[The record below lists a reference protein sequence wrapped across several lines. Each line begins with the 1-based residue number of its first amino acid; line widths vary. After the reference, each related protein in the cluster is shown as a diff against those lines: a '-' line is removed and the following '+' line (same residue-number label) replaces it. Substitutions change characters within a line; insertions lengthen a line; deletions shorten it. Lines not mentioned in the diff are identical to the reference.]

1 MRAERAARRPAAFVL
16 LLSLTTLAAL
26 AGCATRTG
34 PATTAGGTVYGGDT
48 DGAPAQPVDVSRIP
62 DPVPRAEPR
71 SARGNPPFYEVMG
84 RRYYVMKDADAA
96 SYRERGIASWYGTKF
111 HGRSTS
117 SGEPYDMYAMTAA
130 HKTLPLPVYV
140 RVTHRG
146 NGRSIIVRVNDRGP
160 FIGDRIID
168 LSYAAAVRLGMHNEG
183 TALVDVEVIDGA
195 PGQPALLAT
204 ANPQAPVAE
213 PQPVWLQVGA
223 FSEQANAARL
233 KSRLESK
240 GIHQV
245 ALVAEGHTGRQVYRV
260 RVGPLH
266 EVEEVERMLERV
278 RELGIN
284 DAHLAMD

>member
-1 MRAERAARRPAAFVL
+1 MPAERAARPPAALVL
-16 LLSLTTLAAL
+16 LLSLATLAAL
-26 AGCATRTG
+26 AGCATKTG
-34 PATTAGGTVYGGDT
+34 PATTAAGTVYGGDT

-183 TALVDVEVIDGA
+183 TALVDVEVIDG
-195 PGQPALLAT
+195 PSGRPALLAA

-233 KSRLESK
+233 KSRLESQ

-245 ALVAEGHTGRQVYRV
+245 ALVAEGHAGRQVHRV
-260 RVGPLH
+260 RVGPLY